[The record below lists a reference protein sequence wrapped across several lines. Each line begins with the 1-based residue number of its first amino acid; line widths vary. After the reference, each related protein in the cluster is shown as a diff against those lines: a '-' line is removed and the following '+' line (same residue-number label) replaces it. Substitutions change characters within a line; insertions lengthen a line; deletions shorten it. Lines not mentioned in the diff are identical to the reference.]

1 MAGLGIYHF
10 NARFYSPK
18 LGRFLSADT
27 ITPNV
32 ANPQD
37 LNRYSYV
44 RNNPLRYIDPSG
56 HMAWEGDGGGGCTT
70 YASCFPK
77 PAPPKPAPPPTIVKP
92 VKDPKAPTV
101 TATGTPT
108 VPTTLPTNAGIP
120 PSSTPN
126 PFVTNPPIVSTQTP
140 AQPVGWTPPAPWDWE
155 GNELVDA
162 AGNYLL
168 PGDSITT
175 GPDLPLDFKSFSE
188 IIDDIGM
195 GLPKYGVPAIYEVGK
210 WYSLEKPIE
219 IIGSWLL
226 KGGPSILYPLS
237 PDTNP
242 FNAPYLNPTYPT

>member
-1 MAGLGIYHF
+1 
-10 NARFYSPK
+10 
-18 LGRFLSADT
+18 
-27 ITPNV
+27 
-32 ANPQD
+32 
-37 LNRYSYV
+37 
-44 RNNPLRYIDPSG
+44 
-56 HMAWEGDGGGGCTT
+56 MAWEGDGGGGCTT
-70 YASCFPK
+70 YSSCFPK
-77 PAPPKPAPPPTIVKP
+77 RAPTSTPTPTIVKP